1 MSVCMRE
8 GLFET
13 FETRRRQ
20 TLDFRYQIQI
30 SSSRR
35 LMVALNGKEEKI
47 LWSSHQSLV
56 TSNP

>member
-1 MSVCMRE
+1 MRE

-30 SSSRR
+30 SESRR
-35 LMVALNGKEEKI
+35 LMVALNGEKEET

>member
-30 SSSRR
+30 S
-35 LMVALNGKEEKI
+35 
-47 LWSSHQSLV
+47 
-56 TSNP
+56 

>member
-20 TLDFRYQIQI
+20 I
-30 SSSRR
+30 SESRR
-35 LMVALNGKEEKI
+35 LMVVLNGEKEEI

-56 TSNP
+56 TSIP

>member
-8 GLFET
+8 GLFETFET

-30 SSSRR
+30 S
-35 LMVALNGKEEKI
+35 
-47 LWSSHQSLV
+47 
-56 TSNP
+56 

>member
-20 TLDFRYQIQI
+20 I
-30 SSSRR
+30 SESRR
-35 LMVALNGKEEKI
+35 LMVALNGEKEET

-56 TSNP
+56 SFVPRYAIIYEI

>member
-30 SSSRR
+30 SESRH
-35 LMVALNGKEEKI
+35 LMVALNGEKEET
-47 LWSSHQSLV
+47 LWSSHQSPV
-56 TSNP
+56 TSHL

>member
-20 TLDFRYQIQI
+20 I
-30 SSSRR
+30 SESRR
-35 LMVALNGKEEKI
+35 LMVALNGEKEET
-47 LWSSHQSLV
+47 LWSSHQSPV
-56 TSNP
+56 TSPRHSQICYNI

>member
-20 TLDFRYQIQI
+20 I
-30 SSSRR
+30 SESRR
-35 LMVALNGKEEKI
+35 LMVALNGEKEET

-56 TSNP
+56 PSIPRYAIIYEI

>member
-13 FETRRRQ
+13 RRRQ
-20 TLDFRYQIQI
+20 I
-30 SSSRR
+30 SESRR
-35 LMVALNGKEEKI
+35 LMVALNGEKEET

>member
-20 TLDFRYQIQI
+20 I
-30 SSSRR
+30 SESRR
-35 LMVALNGKEEKI
+35 LMVALNGEKEET
-47 LWSSHQSLV
+47 LWSSHQSPV
-56 TSNP
+56 TSPLHSQICYNI